1 MTRLASK
8 LPETANG
15 LDAISDELLRV
26 PLEERIVVG
35 IIHCPEAKDDFING
49 RHIPYVAFR
58 AIEPLTGTA
67 ASQGRKLL
75 EGAYVKRTGQESLT
89 LDDLDGDHDDTP
101 ADEEPEA

>member
-1 MTRLASK
+1 MTRLAGN

-15 LDAISDELLRV
+15 LDAISEELLAA

-35 IIHCPEAKDDFING
+35 IIHCPKANDDFVNG

-67 ASQGRKLL
+67 ASQARKLL
-75 EGAYVKRTGQESLT
+75 VRAYTTRTGQESLT
-89 LDDLDGDHDDTP
+89 LDQIDGEP
-101 ADEEPEA
+101 SDE